1 MAGRKYFLHTK
12 GSNKML
18 AFTILFLSTTVVITY
33 LIQIQAYRNSRS
45 PVKEAFFRS
54 VIDPTEIINAS
65 VSAT

>member
-1 MAGRKYFLHTK
+1 
-12 GSNKML
+12 ML
-18 AFTILFLSTTVVITY
+18 AFTILFLMTTVVITY
-33 LIQIQAYRNSRS
+33 LIQIKAYGNSRP